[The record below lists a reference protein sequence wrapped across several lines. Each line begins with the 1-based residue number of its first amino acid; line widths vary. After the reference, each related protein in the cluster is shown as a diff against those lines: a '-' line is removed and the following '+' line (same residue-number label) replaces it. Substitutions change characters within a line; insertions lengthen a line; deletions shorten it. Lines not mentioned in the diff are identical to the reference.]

1 MRFDD
6 IFVVSGLI
14 KLPIS
19 NLPAVIASCLQFCI
33 LETHCSLRGS
43 IQKQRNCLGR
53 EPPSNQSLHENEG
66 LMNKCDR
73 FTRIFSAIGSIEFT
87 WLLYYWW
94 LLLMIIGCYTSSL
107 LCFQVDSYFK
117 VEDMCNRIRCFYLP
131 RLADL
136 CTPCRWFLSI
146 QSWHLQCR
154 GNPITRWIDS
164 VPTRNACRWAW
175 LHFKTDSECFFQGS
189 LLGELLDAF
198 STYCSKAVRATKTAL
213 SEFAP

>member
-1 MRFDD
+1 M
-6 IFVVSGLI
+6 VSGLI

-53 EPPSNQSLHENEG
+53 EPPSTRSLHENV
-66 LMNKCDR
+66 
-73 FTRIFSAIGSIEFT
+73 IGSSEYFPQSV
-87 WLLYYWW
+87 LLNSHDYYITV
-94 LLLMIIGCYTSSL
+94 LMIMGCYTSSL
-107 LCFQVDSYFK
+107 LCLQVDSYFD
-117 VEDMCNRIRCFYLP
+117 VEDMCSRIRCFYLSQ
-131 RLADL
+131 LADL

-164 VPTRNACRWAW
+164 VRTRNACRWAW
-175 LHFKTDSECFFQGS
+175 LHFKTDSECFFQGAFLVIFLA
-189 LLGELLDAF
+189 LLPH
-198 STYCSKAVRATKTAL
+198 CSEAVRSQDCT
-213 SEFAP
+213 F